1 MNLISVIVTTYN
13 WPAAL
18 ELCLDSLFAQHDQG
32 FEIIIADDGSTPANQ
47 ARAQA
52 CCTKSPVPI
61 QYVYHDDQGFRA
73 GTIRNKAVA
82 DSQGDYLLFIDGDC
96 VLGPD
101 FIARHRQLAEP
112 GYFVPGNRVLLSE
125 SFTQEVIEKHIPLH
139 QKPVSYFI
147 SLWRQKKINRIS
159 AFIRL
164 PLGFLRKLQPS
175 KWEKAMTCNLALW
188 KNDFLRANGF
198 DELFEGWGF
207 EDSDLVIRLIH
218 AGIKRKEGRFAV
230 PVLHLWHRHNDKSK
244 QDLNYQRLLDR
255 LEQRDFIVAIKGVSQ
270 YCRDASNAPLRV

>member
-18 ELCLDSLFAQHDQG
+18 ELCLDSLFAQQDRA

-47 ARAQA
+47 ARIQTYCAD
-52 CCTKSPVPI
+52 SPAPI
-61 QYVYHDDQGFRA
+61 QYVHHDDQGFRA

-82 DSQGDYLLFIDGDC
+82 SSRGEYLLFIDGDC
-96 VLGPD
+96 VLRPD

-125 SFTQEVIEKHIPLH
+125 SFTQEVLDKHIPLH
-139 QKPVSYFI
+139 QKPLSYFI
-147 SLWRQKKINRIS
+147 SLRLQKKINRIS

-164 PLGFLRKLQPS
+164 PLGFLRKMQPS
-175 KWEKAMTCNLALW
+175 KWQKAMTCNLALW
-188 KNDFLRANGF
+188 KNDFLRTNGF

-218 AGIKRKEGRFAV
+218 AGVKRKEGRFAV
-230 PVLHLWHRHNDKSK
+230 LVLHLWHAHNDKSK
-244 QDLNYQRLLDR
+244 QDINYQRLLDR
-255 LEQRDFIVAIKGVSQ
+255 LAQQDFIAATKGVSQ
-270 YCRDASNAPLRV
+270 YCEDI